1 MKHLVLLAL
10 FALPYFAAAQCNECT
25 PDASCTSPTAFP
37 AICPE
42 VLPTGTSGVYYE
54 TVLTFY
60 MPAAVVDPGSGI
72 EATLE
77 EIVVANVSGLPFG
90 LTWQTNSPNN
100 TYFPSQ
106 GDNLGCATLCGTPI
120 LGGEYEIVITVNV
133 TATAFGFEQNLT
145 ETFSLPLTIEQGAG
159 GNASFTY
166 DNLVGCGEVTS
177 TFEALITDSPGILS
191 YDWDFGNGET
201 SDQANPPVQTY
212 SEPGDYTV
220 SLTTTIEN
228 YQLNSVSFNS
238 IDAGYCGDVEEP
250 FCNCGTPIIGTC
262 PDPYFTLTNG
272 NGVVVYASPE
282 GGDTE
287 NLSVN
292 NMGIILDTPPYSL
305 TLWDADLVS
314 SADNIGSYDIN
325 LVSGSQ
331 SIQINGANG
340 SLNVSIVVSNV
351 FTNEEVVTVF
361 PIPTAEITFD
371 DLANLLST
379 DAEQG
384 TLFVWSLN
392 GEVVAE
398 GEFATFAADQ
408 PGVYTVEVFNEFG
421 CSAVSEPFVI
431 CPDPQLVYDPIN
443 QTLET
448 EAGYA
453 TYAWTYNGL
462 PIPNAVGNSIDASG
476 LGNYSVTITT
486 DYGCEVTSAV
496 FQVTVGVGEQSAV
509 QSVRVW
515 PNPATDLVTIALPEG
530 RWTLLVYDLGGRLVL
545 QREGLIGGV
554 NQRIAVTELGAG
566 AYLGT
571 LTNGEAQR
579 RLRFTVVR

>member
-1 MKHLVLLAL
+1 MKHLVLLAFL
-10 FALPYFAAAQCNECT
+10 VLPFFMNAQCVECT

-42 VLPTGTSGVYYE
+42 ILPNGTSGVYYE
-54 TVLTFY
+54 AVLTFF
-60 MPAAVVDPGSGI
+60 MPASVVDPGSGI

-77 EIVVANVSGLPFG
+77 EIVVANVAGLPFG
-90 LTWQTNSPNN
+90 LTWETNSPNN

-106 GDNLGCATLCGTPI
+106 GDNLGCANLCGTPI
-120 LGGEYEIVITVNV
+120 LGGEYEIIITVNV

-201 SDQANPPVQTY
+201 SDQANPPAQTY
-212 SEPGDYTV
+212 SEPGEYTV

-228 YQLNSVSFNS
+228 FQLNSVGFSA

-272 NGVVVYASPE
+272 NGVVVYASAE

-287 NLSVN
+287 NLSESGLN
-292 NMGIILDTPPYSL
+292 IILDTPPYTL
-305 TLWDADLVS
+305 TLWDADLLS
-314 SADNIGSYDIN
+314 SADNIGSYE
-325 LVSGSQ
+325 LSLASGSQ
-331 SIQINGANG
+331 SIQISGATG
-340 SLNVSIVVSNV
+340 SLNISIVVSNV
-351 FTNEEVVTVF
+351 FTNEEVVSVF
-361 PIPTAEITFD
+361 PIPSAAITYDEINNQ
-371 DLANLLST
+371 LGT
-379 DAEQG
+379 DPDQG

-398 GEFATFAADQ
+398 GSEATLTADQ
-408 PGVYTVEVFNEFG
+408 PGVYTVEVFNQFG
-421 CSAVSEPFVI
+421 CSSVSEPFVI
-431 CPDPQLVYDPIN
+431 CPDPQLIYDPVN

-453 TYAWTYNGL
+453 SYSWSYNGL
-462 PIPNAVGNSIDASG
+462 PIPNAVGNSIDASA

-496 FQVTVGVGEQSAV
+496 FQVTVGVGESQAV
-509 QSVRVW
+509 QSVRLW
-515 PNPATDLVTIALPEG
+515 PNPANDLVTIALPEG
-530 RWTLLVYDLGGRLVL
+530 RWNLLVYDLGGRLVL

-554 NQRIAVTELGAG
+554 NQRIGVTELGSG
-566 AYLGT
+566 SYLGH
-571 LTNGEAQR
+571 LVNGAEQR

>member
-1 MKHLVLLAL
+1 MKHLVLLAFL
-10 FALPYFAAAQCNECT
+10 VLPFFLNAQCVECT

-42 VLPTGTSGVYYE
+42 ILPNGTSGVYYE
-54 TVLTFY
+54 TVLTFF
-60 MPAAVVDPGSGI
+60 MPASVVDPGSGI

-77 EIVVANVSGLPFG
+77 EIVVANVAGLPFG
-90 LTWQTNSPNN
+90 LTWETNSPNN

-106 GDNLGCATLCGTPI
+106 GDNLGCANLCGTPI

-201 SDQANPPVQTY
+201 SDQASPPAQTY

-228 YQLNSVSFNS
+228 FQLNSVGFSA
-238 IDAGYCGDVEEP
+238 IDEGYCGDVEEP

-272 NGVVVYASPE
+272 NGVVVYASAE

-287 NLSVN
+287 NLSESGLN
-292 NMGIILDTPPYSL
+292 IILDTPPYTL
-305 TLWDADLVS
+305 TLWDADLLS
-314 SADNIGSYDIN
+314 SADNIGSYE
-325 LVSGSQ
+325 LSLASGSQ
-331 SIQINGANG
+331 SIQISGATG
-340 SLNVSIVVSNV
+340 SLNISIVVSNV
-351 FTNEEVVTVF
+351 FTNEEVVSVF
-361 PIPTAEITFD
+361 PIPSAAITYD
-371 DLANLLST
+371 ELNNQLST
-379 DAEQG
+379 DPDQG

-398 GEFATFAADQ
+398 GDEATLAADQ
-408 PGVYTVEVFNEFG
+408 PGVYTVEVFNQFG
-421 CSAVSEPFVI
+421 CSSVSEPFVI
-431 CPDPQLVYDPIN
+431 CPDPQLIYDPVN

-453 TYAWTYNGL
+453 SYSWSYNGL
-462 PIPNAVGNSIDASG
+462 PVPNAVGNSIDASA

-496 FQVTVGVGEQSAV
+496 FQVTVGVGESQAV
-509 QSVRVW
+509 QSVRLW
-515 PNPATDLVTIALPEG
+515 PNPANDVVTIALPEG
-530 RWTLLVYDLGGRLVL
+530 RWNLLVYDLGGRLVL

-554 NQRIAVTELGAG
+554 NQRIGVTELGSG
-566 AYLGT
+566 SYLGH
-571 LTNGEAQR
+571 LVNGAEQR

>member
-10 FALPYFAAAQCNECT
+10 FALPYFAVAQCNECT

-54 TVLTFY
+54 TVLTFF

-159 GNASFTY
+159 GNGSFTY

-398 GEFATFAADQ
+398 GEFASFAADQ

-431 CPDPQLVYDPIN
+431 CPDPQLVYDPVN

>member
-10 FALPYFAAAQCNECT
+10 IALPYFAAAQCNDCT
-25 PDASCTSPTAFP
+25 PDAGCTSPTAFP
-37 AICPE
+37 TICPE
-42 VLPTGTSGVYYE
+42 VLPNGTSGVYYE
-54 TVLTFY
+54 TVLTFF
-60 MPAAVVDPGSGI
+60 MPAEVEDPGSGI
-72 EATLE
+72 TATLE
-77 EIVVANVSGLPFG
+77 EIVVASVAGLPFG

-133 TATAFGFEQNLT
+133 TATAFGLEQSLT

-166 DNLVGCGEVTS
+166 DNLIGCGSVTS

-201 SDQANPPVQTY
+201 SDQSNPPAQTY
-212 SEPGDYTV
+212 DTPGDYTV
-220 SLTTTIEN
+220 SLVTTIEN
-228 YQLNSVSFNS
+228 YQLNSVSISS
-238 IDAGYCGDVEEP
+238 INDGYCGDVEEP

-262 PDPYFTLTNG
+262 PDPFFTITNG
-272 NGVVVYASPE
+272 NDVVVYSSPE
-282 GGDTE
+282 ASDTE
-287 NLSVN
+287 NLNVSN
-292 NMGIILDTPPYSL
+292 INISLDNPPYTL

-314 SADNIGSYDIN
+314 AADNIGNYAMN
-325 LVSGSQ
+325 LTPGSQ
-331 SIQINGANG
+331 AIQIGGVTGN
-340 SLNVSIVVSNV
+340 LNISVIVSNV

-361 PIPTAEITFD
+361 PVPEASIVFD
-371 DLANLLST
+371 ELANTLST

-392 GEVVAE
+392 GEVIVE
-398 GEFATFAADQ
+398 GGDSSISADL

-421 CSAVSEPFVI
+421 CSTVSEPFVI
-431 CPDPQLVYDPIN
+431 CPDPQLMYDPVN

-448 EAGYA
+448 AAGYA
-453 TYAWTYNGL
+453 TYAWTFNGL
-462 PIPNAVGNSIDASG
+462 PLSNAAGNSIDASQ

-486 DYGCEVTSAV
+486 DYGCEVTSDV
-496 FQVTVGVGEQSAV
+496 FQVTVGIGENTAV
-509 QSVRVW
+509 LPVRLW
-515 PNPATDLVTIALPEG
+515 PNPANEVVTLALPEG
-530 RWTLLVYDLGGRLVL
+530 RWNLLVYDLGGRLVM

-554 NQRIAVTELGAG
+554 NQRIGVSELGAG
-566 AYLGT
+566 SYIGRLVNGT
-571 LTNGEAQR
+571 EERQ
-579 RLRFTVVR
+579 LRFTVVR